1 MAKISMLIAG
11 GGDTVETLLKD
22 PVLRDLIDQVV
33 IIENDPD
40 RRLAL
45 ERLGDVLVIEG
56 NATDTSIYENIDMS
70 EVDVVLALTS
80 KDEVNFLVLA
90 IATQFN
96 VPIRIGVFKDD
107 KVAEIVKNLKLGIPV
122 IKPAI
127 TAGVI
132 KQMLTSLVNPRVVA
146 QLSASEL
153 RIYAVTIRED
163 DLAAYTKLEE
173 LHLEEENA
181 QVLMVYNGKEIV
193 PAQPDMELVPG
204 HILFIL
210 AQDEK
215 FLGKIKGITS
225 SS

>member
-1 MAKISMLIAG
+1 MVKFMAKISMLIAG
-11 GGDTVETLLKD
+11 GGDTVEMLLKD
-22 PVLRDLIDQVV
+22 SALQDLIDQVV
-33 IIENDPD
+33 IIESDPD

-70 EVDVVLALTS
+70 EVDAALALTS

-96 VPIRIGVFKDD
+96 VPIRLGVFKDE
-107 KVAEIVKNLKLGIPV
+107 KVAEIVKNLKLGIPIV
-122 IKPAI
+122 KPAI

-132 KQMLTSLVNPRVVA
+132 KQMLTSLVTPRIVA
-146 QLSASEL
+146 QLPVGEL
-153 RIYAVTIRED
+153 KIYAVTIRED

-181 QVLMVYNGKEIV
+181 QVLMIYNGKELV
-193 PAQPDMELVPG
+193 PAQPDIELVPG
-204 HILFIL
+204 YTLFIL
-210 AQDEK
+210 SQDER
-215 FLGKIKGITS
+215 FLGKIKG
-225 SS
+225 